1 MIFRH
6 EKFENLINVHLII
19 VLDICFSGIAKS
31 RSGKQKNA
39 AMETAAKGD
48 RTLVDTKVAMEFAE
62 SWNPVIKSKI
72 RTSTAI
78 IYKTVI
84 FCLFVFEL
92 LDNLLNKLIH
102 NDFNICYCRVLI
114 LLSGA
119 QNYKNIITF
128 MN

>member
-1 MIFRH
+1 
-6 EKFENLINVHLII
+6 
-19 VLDICFSGIAKS
+19 
-31 RSGKQKNA
+31 
-39 AMETAAKGD
+39 METAAKGD

-72 RTSTAI
+72 RISTAI

-84 FCLFVFEL
+84 FCLFEFEL
-92 LDNLLNKLIH
+92 LDNLLNELIH

-114 LLSGA
+114 LLSGV